1 MHVCCL
7 LASSCM
13 GLLVWLVWRVL
24 GLLGP
29 KKPDKLDQGRGD
41 NLRRSSSRQQD
52 HKREYVEKGQ
62 VLGGV
67 GEDLCGVGQGA

>member
-1 MHVCCL
+1 
-7 LASSCM
+7 M

-24 GLLGP
+24 GLLVWLVWRVLGP
-29 KKPDKLDQGRGD
+29 LTKKPDKLDQGRGD
-41 NLRRSSSRQQD
+41 NLRRSSRGQQD